1 MLHLGVI
8 TVIPEMFDSLKYGII
23 GRSIKKKLIK
33 INFWN
38 PKNYTKNS
46 KRRID
51 DRPYGGGPGMV
62 IMYEPI
68 YQAIIQ
74 AKKNMPSPHKSIYLT
89 SHGRKITQSYLL
101 KNVINNNQSLIF
113 ISGRY
118 KGIDERIIIKHVNEE
133 WSIGDFIISGGEF
146 AAMVFID
153 AITRLIPG
161 TLNNKDSITQDSFSN
176 GLLDHPHY
184 TRPIKIDNLN
194 VPSILLSGN
203 HSKIKK
209 WRKEKSLKN
218 TILKRPDL
226 LEHKLK

>member
-1 MLHLGVI
+1 MLHLSVI
-8 TVIPEMFDSLKYGII
+8 TIIPEIFNSLNYGII
-23 GRSIKKKLIK
+23 GQSIKKKLIK

-38 PKNYTKNS
+38 PRDYTKNS

-68 YQAIIQ
+68 YQAITQ
-74 AKKNMPSPHKSIYLT
+74 AKKNMPAPYKSIYLT
-89 SHGRKITQSYLL
+89 SHGKKITQSYLL
-101 KNVINNNQSLIF
+101 KNIINNNQSLIF

-153 AITRLIPG
+153 AIVRLIPG

-176 GLLDHPHY
+176 GLLDYPHY
-184 TRPIKIDNLN
+184 TRPMKIDNLN
-194 VPSILLSGN
+194 VPSVLLSGN
-203 HSKIKK
+203 HLKIKK

-218 TILKRPDL
+218 TFSKRPDL